1 MYAHDI
7 LDPMRDEL
15 SAVAAKSDTAQFRAE
30 ARQRVQQRLEGEILN
45 RLLIEAAAL
54 QRDPE
59 KSVQFND
66 QVQMVAELLSKN
78 SGMPDADFRRKILQE
93 NGATPAQLAKDLLI
107 QEEVRKYQLTQAASA
122 GDVTWK
128 DIERLHA
135 RQIESVGQ
143 GSFTLARFEL
153 NSEDGITPLGEALS
167 AWTPGGDPA
176 ALELLGAKY
185 ASPRSGSLW
194 LSYNLEDGG
203 LSNVTFGVPE
213 LQAAV
218 RSLSVESPVTPVI
231 SVNGRLW
238 IVVLRTFERVEPPD
252 LWDPDVQHRLRLALE
267 AEQQRR
273 VLAANRRSLIANGD
287 ISPPPNEM
295 LRRLLEVVYNR
306 HSPDGDVDMD
316 S

>member
-213 LQAAV
+213 LQA
-218 RSLSVESPVTPVI
+218 
-231 SVNGRLW
+231 
-238 IVVLRTFERVEPPD
+238 
-252 LWDPDVQHRLRLALE
+252 
-267 AEQQRR
+267 
-273 VLAANRRSLIANGD
+273 
-287 ISPPPNEM
+287 
-295 LRRLLEVVYNR
+295 
-306 HSPDGDVDMD
+306 
-316 S
+316 